1 MLPPSDGGV
10 VVAMFGDGLFAG
22 VVGGGAG
29 GGVVAGGGFAGGVV
43 AGFAAGV
50 VGGFGFPLPWG
61 FPITSKLVNNTPKAR
76 KRTKNKKK
84 NQRLIFITMSLPH
97 PLSGN

>member
-1 MLPPSDGGV
+1 
-10 VVAMFGDGLFAG
+10 MFGGGLSAG

-43 AGFAAGV
+43 GGSAAGV

-61 FPITSKLVNNTPKAR
+61 FPNTSKLVKNTLGRVRGR
-76 KRTKNKKK
+76 KKRPTFNIHY
-84 NQRLIFITMSLPH
+84 NTIAPSLV
-97 PLSGN
+97 G